1 MMNAETRP
9 PWVEEMIDL
18 YEIDQLLL
26 IDNMGCAIVGVAE
39 RLGRWIAVYDEQAV
53 IERLMHINEWD
64 EETAEEYFGYNI
76 ANAWLGDGTPLI
88 MQVHRSREV

>member
-1 MMNAETRP
+1 MIDAETRP
-9 PWVEEMIDL
+9 PWLQDIIDL

-26 IDNMGCAIVGVAE
+26 IDDMGSAIVGVAE
-39 RLGRWIAVYDEQAV
+39 RHGRWIAVYDEQAV
-53 IERLMHINEWD
+53 IERLMYINEWD